1 MEKTMSDS
9 ITSITST
16 TSTPSSILPLLHY
29 GANGSSLGTKAEFRR
44 TIDEYD
50 WREFSPPLEANYNI
64 VCGPSS
70 KSKVE
75 WYLGVWV
82 DKGKIFNVEEIALQ
96 PGPQNFTDE
105 ELRKAN
111 NHLQRQ
117 IDWHKVLRSSGEYNK
132 RKEELVSKINK
143 LQWELENLDKQF
155 ERSASIE
162 EAQHRY
168 IRENNAQLEMRRDS
182 RKPSS
187 KPRIVGN
194 SITSTLEVPQ
204 SLIDAIIAS
213 GQTTEEVFGGLKW
226 KVK

>member
-1 MEKTMSDS
+1 MSDP
-9 ITSITST
+9 T

-29 GANGSSLGTKAEFRR
+29 GLNGSSLGTKAEFRR
-44 TIDEYD
+44 TIDEYS
-50 WREFSPPLEANYNI
+50 WREFSPPLETNYNI

-82 DKGKIFNVEEIALQ
+82 DKGEIFKVDEIPLQ

-105 ELRKAN
+105 ELREGN
-111 NHLQRQ
+111 NHAQRQ
-117 IDWHKVLRSSGEYNK
+117 IDWHKALRSPNEYQK
-132 RKEELVSKINK
+132 RKEELVSKLVK
-143 LQWELENLDKQF
+143 LQNELDNLGEQF
-155 ERSASIE
+155 ARSASIE

-182 RKPSS
+182 RKPFGGYR
-187 KPRIVGN
+187 KCVVMKDIEVA
-194 SITSTLEVPQ
+194 SILQVPQ

-213 GQTTEEVFGGLKW
+213 GQTPEEVFGGLKW